1 MKELYRWDNSYAK
14 LPDRM
19 HARVIPEPAPVAE
32 LLGFNHDLAQQ
43 LGMVSTPTDQV
54 LADTFSGKIVP
65 EGAMPISQAYAGH
78 QFGNFVPSLG
88 DGRAVLLGEVVNTD
102 GVRRDIQLKGSGKT
116 PFSRGGDG
124 KAWLGPVLREYVV
137 SEAMHHL
144 GIPTTRALAA
154 VKTGETIV
162 RAEGYMPGAVVTRV
176 ASSHIRVGTFQYFAA
191 RGDKDAVQALL
202 DYSIARHYP
211 ESASPLE
218 FLNAVIERQASLIS
232 KWLGV
237 GFIHGVMNTDNTT
250 ISGETIDYGPCAFMD
265 RYHPATVFSSIDR
278 HGRYAYSNQPD
289 IIVWNLAQ
297 LASSLLILEADQ
309 DTAIEAYTQA
319 VHNMP
324 EMLESARLKVFGR
337 KLGIAN
343 ATNADAHLIGQF
355 LEILSESEADF
366 TNSFSGLS
374 DETTLSLL
382 THAELPNWSREWQK
396 RLESEADPVA
406 VMNAANPI
414 YIPRNHRIEEM
425 IQAALTGDLGPFE
438 RLNRV
443 LANPYEQQSGGDD
456 LTLPP
461 TADEE
466 IEATFCGT

>member
-1 MKELYRWDNSYAK
+1 MF
-14 LPDRM
+14 
-19 HARVIPEPAPVAE
+19 ARVEPEPAPE
-32 LLGFNHDLAQQ
+32 PTLLGFNTDLSVQ
-43 LGMVSTPTDQV
+43 LGMQGSPSDKN
-54 LADTFSGKIVP
+54 LADVFSGNRLP
-65 EGAMPISQAYAGH
+65 NGAEPISQAYSGH

-88 DGRAVLLGEVVNTD
+88 DGRAVLLGEVIGRD
-102 GVRRDIQLKGSGKT
+102 GERRDIQLKGSGWT

-162 RAEGYMPGAVVTRV
+162 RAEGPVPGAIVTRV

-191 RGDKDAVQALL
+191 RRDKEALQALL
-202 DYSIARHYP
+202 EYSVERHYP
-211 ESASPLE
+211 NCGTPLE
-218 FLNAVIERQASLIS
+218 FLNAVIEKQAVLIA
-232 KWLGV
+232 KWMGV

-278 HGRYAYSNQPD
+278 YGRYAYSSQPD
-289 IIVWNLAQ
+289 IIVWNIAQ
-297 LASSLLILEADQ
+297 LASSLLLLEQ
-309 DTAIEAYTQA
+309 DENSAIESYSQA
-319 VHNMP
+319 VHKMP
-324 EMLESARLKVFGR
+324 DQLEAARLKVFRR
-337 KLGIAN
+337 KLGIEN
-343 ATNADAHLIGQF
+343 ASVQDGQLISQF
-355 LEILSESEADF
+355 LTMMSESEADF
-366 TNSFSGLS
+366 TNSFC
-374 DETTLSLL
+374 LL
-382 THAELPNWSREWQK
+382 RADNTVEPFTHRDLKDWTNGWRN
-396 RLESEADPVA
+396 RLRSEKDPDA
-406 VMNAANPI
+406 TMKGANPA

-425 IQAALTGDLGPFE
+425 IQAALHGDIAPFE

-443 LANPYEQQSGGDD
+443 LKQPYTLQQGEHE

-461 TADEE
+461 TPDQE